1 MIRVFITILIST
13 IFIFGENAYEK
24 NCLPCHNN
32 HFPIS
37 LQRMFMLYLK
47 TYSGEMTLKG
57 ALKEYLKN
65 PKKETSVM
73 SDLFIDRFGI
83 KEKTTL
89 SDKELD
95 EAIDIYWKLYNVRNK
110 LR

>member
-1 MIRVFITILIST
+1 MRRVYIAL
-13 IFIFGENAYEK
+13 IFGFISLYGENVYEK

-47 TYSGEMTLKG
+47 TYSGEMTLKS
-57 ALKEYLKN
+57 ALKGYLKN
-65 PKKETSVM
+65 PDKETSVM

-89 SDKELD
+89 SDRELD
-95 EAIDIYWKLYNVRNK
+95 EAIDIYWDMYNVRNK
-110 LR
+110 LH